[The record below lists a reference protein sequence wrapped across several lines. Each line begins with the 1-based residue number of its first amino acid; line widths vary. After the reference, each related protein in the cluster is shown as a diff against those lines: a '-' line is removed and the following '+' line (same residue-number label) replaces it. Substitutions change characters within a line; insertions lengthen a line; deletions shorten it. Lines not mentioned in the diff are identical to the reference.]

1 MKNKNL
7 FSKRQ
12 YGFISGRSTQLQL
25 LEVLEKW
32 TEAFDEWKMKELT
45 YMMIWFGVC
54 KYRSG
59 MVNSKSFI
67 AKVLLRIKWKFE
79 LIYAL

>member
-25 LEVLEKW
+25 LEVLKKW
-32 TEAFDEWKMKELT
+32 TEAFDKWKMKEFT

-54 KYRSG
+54 KYILFKIIPVGS
-59 MVNSKSFI
+59 SKQKPFI
-67 AKVLLRIKWKFE
+67 
-79 LIYAL
+79 